1 MGAAASICRSPRRTA
16 CFTGDIELLKRV
28 LIVLSVLFLVLLL
41 AVGYGAFAV
50 YRSATVV
57 PEFYAEARVVAEPEI
72 GAARFTNEVEPILG
86 LLDDPSGLAAEAPEG
101 LHPVGDA
108 ADEKTAGEAVAS
120 EDISGAQNA
129 EYAEGDFASDPA
141 EPPSDGD
148 EARTAVI
155 RDRDLNA
162 FLAAKLAD
170 EELGAFQDPRFA
182 FTAET
187 AKLGVLLKLPRYEG
201 VATAELVPVVVDE
214 NTMELHLLD
223 VRVGRIATP
232 IRQLLADATVNGDLP
247 DWISLELQLD
257 PPRAVFDW
265 SKLEG
270 FNAGV
275 TGAELAEGTLTITV
289 IPSDDPAADESSIDD
304 DAAAASEQTPE

>member
-1 MGAAASICRSPRRTA
+1 M
-16 CFTGDIELLKRV
+16 
-28 LIVLSVLFLVLLL
+28 
-41 AVGYGAFAV
+41 
-50 YRSATVV
+50 
-57 PEFYAEARVVAEPEI
+57 
-72 GAARFTNEVEPILG
+72 
-86 LLDDPSGLAAEAPEG
+86 
-101 LHPVGDA
+101 
-108 ADEKTAGEAVAS
+108 
-120 EDISGAQNA
+120 
-129 EYAEGDFASDPA
+129 
-141 EPPSDGD
+141 
-148 EARTAVI
+148 I